1 MNWKINCKK
10 RVQKKYSSFS
20 GIKILPPSL
29 SFLFP
34 IITCT
39 KKVPRG
45 YNTRS
50 IQDVTPKVKTKTKK
64 GEMPKMQEISGVQ
77 ERKMIR
83 TD

>member
-1 MNWKINCKK
+1 
-10 RVQKKYSSFS
+10 
-20 GIKILPPSL
+20 
-29 SFLFP
+29 
-34 IITCT
+34 
-39 KKVPRG
+39 VPRG